1 MKFNSPLLMLHADI
15 LCWIKTR
22 MSDNKNSVQHE
33 PHFSKSADCCN
44 NPLVEKKNY
53 GKPKM

>member
-1 MKFNSPLLMLHADI
+1 MLHADI